1 MFKKT
6 NIPVLGVIENM
17 SFISDQN
24 NNKLYPFGENGA
36 DQLCKDQK
44 INLLDKIRIDET
56 FNLCTNNGVVYE
68 SLAEDIKMQFSKISE
83 KIIS

>member
-24 NNKLYPFGENGA
+24 NNKSYPFGENGA
-36 DQLCKDQK
+36 EQLCKDQK
-44 INLLDKIRIDET
+44 VDLLDKFRIDET

-83 KIIS
+83 KIIG